1 MGLGMAEFVQLHAD
15 VPESCKKSAA
25 YLGVYKRC
33 ECKSNMQRP
42 CYERCGDGPA
52 VMIWASNVKE
62 SAWLLGPKEKLG
74 SLEAEMW
81 VYSDKP
87 LELVT
92 ERWTLR
98 KDEDRRDHEELSLN
112 VCRSDIGASVNVAR
126 STSDAATRASMT
138 DLLQLTIDECLKVHI
153 DEREL
158 KRRRAQTHK
167 RAALAEHHNLDTSFG
182 AFCRSANNRAVFAT

>member
-1 MGLGMAEFVQLHAD
+1 MG
-15 VPESCKKSAA
+15 A

-98 KDEDRRDHEELSLN
+98 KDGDRRDHEEASLT
-112 VCRSDIGASVNVAR
+112 VAR
-126 STSDAATRASMT
+126 SDVATRASMHE
-138 DLLQLTIDECLKVHI
+138 LFQLAIDECLKVHI

-158 KRRRAQTHK
+158 KRRKAQTHK
-167 RAALAEHHNLDTSFG
+167 LAAFAEPHLDMSFD
-182 AFCRSANNRAVFAT
+182 AVCRSANNRAVLAT

>member
-1 MGLGMAEFVQLHAD
+1 MSLDDPVYQ
-15 VPESCKKSAA
+15 KSAA

-167 RAALAEHHNLDTSFG
+167 RAALAERHNLDTSFG